1 MVFLEQKVHVQI
13 TRGIMGGENLD
24 KEERKEPKCSAFGY
38 YTLLTSCYAVQL
50 CTLPEAK
57 MAYSGYL

>member
-1 MVFLEQKVHVQI
+1 MYRL